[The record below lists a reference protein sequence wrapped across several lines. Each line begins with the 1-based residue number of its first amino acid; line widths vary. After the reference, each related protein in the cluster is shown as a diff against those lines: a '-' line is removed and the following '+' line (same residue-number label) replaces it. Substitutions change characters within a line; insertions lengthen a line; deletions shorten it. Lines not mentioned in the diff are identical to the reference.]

1 MSDDRPDA
9 GKPAN
14 AGGRPTPP
22 DPDLF
27 AASPVD
33 AGAAST
39 PPEPA
44 VPAAG
49 EPAAAEAAS
58 ADPMSPS
65 FTPPRPA
72 HPLDSYPRVES
83 IPDFP
88 HREPRRGGP
97 DDADPRA
104 WREFRPDDE
113 KPLFPTGDGEMNFF
127 QHLEELRVVLMRS
140 VMAIAI
146 GAVGGWWLAPIVLED
161 AIRRTVKVV
170 TVLSPFEAFNERLKL
185 MVILGSMIALPIVLW
200 QVWSFVVPGLL
211 KRERS
216 WILPLVMSSVV
227 LFAAGAA
234 AAYFYVVPLVVHV
247 LEGFVVPG
255 MLTQIRLSFLLDF
268 TYNLALACG
277 ILAQLPLVT
286 MLLTAIGLVTPG
298 FLLRQWRYALV
309 AIFLLTALITP
320 GDVVSAQLVMG
331 VPMTALYFLSVAL
344 SALVAKKRTEADEA
358 WMNEGEEKTRA
369 PS

>member
-1 MSDDRPDA
+1 MSDDRPE
-9 GKPAN
+9 GSPPASE
-14 AGGRPTPP
+14 AGRPTPP
-22 DPDLF
+22 AVPDLF
-27 AASPVD
+27 AASD
-33 AGAAST
+33 APPSAPAASA
-39 PPEPA
+39 PSAESP
-44 VPAAG
+44 
-49 EPAAAEAAS
+49 PAAASDAS
-58 ADPMSPS
+58 TDPMSPH
-65 FTPPRPA
+65 FVPPRPP

-83 IPDFP
+83 LPDFP

-97 DDADPRA
+97 EDTDPRA

-113 KPLFPTGDGEMNFF
+113 KPFFPTGDGEMSFF

-140 VMAIAI
+140 VFAIAI

-185 MVILGSMIALPIVLW
+185 MVILGSVIALPIVLW

-211 KRERS
+211 KRERG
-216 WILPLVMSSVV
+216 WILPLVMGSIV
-227 LFAAGAA
+227 LFVAGAS

-309 AIFLLTALITP
+309 GIFIMTALITP

-331 VPMTALYFLSVAL
+331 FPMAALYFLSVGL
-344 SALVAKKRTEADEA
+344 SALVAKKRTESEEA
-358 WMNEGEEKTRA
+358 WLNEGEEKTSA